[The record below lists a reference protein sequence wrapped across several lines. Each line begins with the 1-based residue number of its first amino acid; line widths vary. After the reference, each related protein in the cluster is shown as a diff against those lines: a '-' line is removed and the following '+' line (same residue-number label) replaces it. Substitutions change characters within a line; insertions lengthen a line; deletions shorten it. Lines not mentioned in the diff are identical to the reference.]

1 MKLQPAHIGTTNQR
15 GASMIE
21 LMITMLLG
29 LFLMAGVLQLFSSN
43 KTTYSNMEGI
53 SQIQE
58 NARAGLERIKDRVR
72 MAGYMGC
79 SNLGILEPNNITSPT
94 VDFSTDTLIKGDN
107 DTNTSNA
114 IVDGTDILTVIS
126 TTLEDTF
133 LSADMATATS
143 EVPLTSP
150 GNLQVNDP
158 VMITDCEN
166 ADIFRVAT
174 IGGGPSLT
182 YSGTLSK
189 PYLASST
196 RIMSLQNTT
205 YSVETTNRVDE
216 SGTAVQSLFET
227 PAGGTRV
234 EIMTGVED
242 MRISYGEDTD
252 NDGQADEYNIES
264 AVSSWASVVSVRLRL
279 LVGTG
284 RAIGP
289 ALRPY
294 VNLDGVLV
302 SEDRRM
308 RRTFTTTISLRNR
321 SS

>member
-1 MKLQPAHIGTTNQR
+1 MKLQPAHIGTTAQR

-72 MAGYMGC
+72 MAGCMGC
-79 SNLGILEPNNITSPT
+79 SNLGILEPKYNSIPKA
-94 VDFSTDTLIKGDN
+94 DFSADTLVKGNQDA
-107 DTNTSNA
+107 DTSND

-126 TTLEDTF
+126 TTLEDTS
-133 LSADMATATS
+133 LETDMAAAD
-143 EVPLTSP
+143 TSP
-150 GNLQVNDP
+150 LSLLAVSDNLQSGSVAI
-158 VMITDCEN
+158 ITDCEN
-166 ADIFRVAT
+166 ADLFQVTAADSDSISHSA
-174 IGGGPSLT
+174 
-182 YSGTLSK
+182 TLSK

-196 RIMSLQNTT
+196 RIMSLQNMT
-205 YSVETTNRVDE
+205 YSVETTPRTDE
-216 SGTAVQSLFET
+216 SGAAVQSLYET

-242 MRISYGEDTD
+242 MRVSYGEDTD
-252 NDGQADEYNIES
+252 NDGEADQYTDS
-264 AVSSWASVVSVRLRL
+264 TVSSGVSVVSVRLRL
-279 LVGTG
+279 LVSTG

-321 SS
+321 S